1 MLDFIGLVITAGR
14 ACRWET
20 SPRRCRRQRPT
31 AFAFAAIGA
40 GWADQPILALVVDA
54 VRAANAHAVI
64 STDRLRHIQLCARNG
79 LELSPDSCINLAS
92 RNSKVGQRL
101 IVKRLQVLHSCTTFE
116 L

>member
-20 SPRRCRRQRPT
+20 SPRRCRRQR
-31 AFAFAAIGA
+31 AHRLVCGDRA

-64 STDRLRHIQLCARNG
+64 SRSAQAHQLCARNG
-79 LELSPDSCINLAS
+79 LELSPDSSINLAS